1 MEKEKNG
8 YLSLKGDVVNIGGW
22 IFMILSWSFII
33 ALNVFCFSRVFGS
46 RHGKM

>member
-1 MEKEKNG
+1 MNM
-8 YLSLKGDVVNIGGW
+8 GGW

-33 ALNVFCFSRVFGS
+33 GLGVFCFSRIFGQ